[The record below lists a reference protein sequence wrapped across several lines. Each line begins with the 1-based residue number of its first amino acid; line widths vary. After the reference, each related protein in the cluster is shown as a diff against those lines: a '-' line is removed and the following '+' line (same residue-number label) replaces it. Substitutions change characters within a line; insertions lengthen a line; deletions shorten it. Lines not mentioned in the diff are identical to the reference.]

1 MFQFDTIHKGPPLK
15 ELPVPGKT
23 LPEIF
28 LKQVAKYGSDRVA
41 LKYMSENCWKEHL
54 WSDYFNLVEKVAGG
68 LLKIGIKPGDR
79 ICLISANCPEWVF
92 ICLAVQS
99 LGAYLVPIYPNNTPE
114 QVKYIVEHS
123 EAQLFFVQNHEQ
135 LSKTD
140 DWRNKS
146 GHLNKT
152 ILMFGEP
159 PEDVMKYDEF
169 INLGS
174 LQQQETPGLLKD
186 RIDNL
191 TEDSPAGIIYT
202 SGTTG
207 PPKGVILTQK
217 NLVFETA
224 SLKTRYNDAYEEETI
239 SFLPLSHIAEQLL
252 TIYIGI
258 ILASTVSFA
267 QSIETIKDD
276 LTEVRPTLFFSV
288 PRLYE
293 KVYSA
298 IMETVSGSS
307 FMKRAIFNWA
317 MSVGE
322 SVRKSRNSDQDLP
335 PIKRK
340 KWTIANRLVFS
351 KLRQKLGLDR
361 AHFLASGAA
370 PVPPEISRFFGAMG
384 MDIFE
389 VFGQTECT
397 GVCNSTIPG
406 KTVPGAVGPPLPGC
420 EVAIADDGEIVTKG
434 DNVFSGYWKD
444 QYATDEAL
452 KDGWLFTGDIGYFD
466 EEGYIHITDRKKDI
480 IVTAGGKN
488 VAPQN
493 IENLLKLHPA
503 ISQAVVIGD
512 KRKHLTCLFTLD
524 IDGLPKLCK
533 KLGIDILKPEEAIE
547 NISIV
552 NNLQEYVNEV
562 NNDLASFETIK
573 YFRILPQDFSVESGE
588 LTPTLK
594 VKRREVN
601 RKYQQIID
609 SMYSI

>member
-1 MFQFDTIHKGPPLK
+1 MFRFDTIHKGPPLK

-28 LKQVAKYGSDRVA
+28 LKQVAKYDSDRIA
-41 LKYMSENCWKEHL
+41 LRYKSENCWKDHL
-54 WSDYFNLVEKVAGG
+54 WSDYFNFVEKVAGG
-68 LLKIGIKPGDR
+68 LLKTGIKPSDR
-79 ICLISANCPEWVF
+79 ICLISTNCPEWVF
-92 ICLAVQS
+92 IYLAVQS
-99 LGAYLVPIYPNNTPE
+99 LAAYLVPIYPNNTPE

-123 EAQLFFVQNHEQ
+123 EAQLLFIQNHEQ

-140 DWRNKS
+140 GWRNKLS
-146 GHLNKT
+146 HLDKT

-159 PEDVMKYDEF
+159 PEDVMKYDEL

-174 LQQQETPGLLKD
+174 LQQQETPGLLKSH
-186 RIDNL
+186 IDNL
-191 TEDSPAGIIYT
+191 SQDSPAGIIYT

-224 SLKTRYNDAYEEETI
+224 SLKTRYSNAYEEETI

-252 TIYIGI
+252 TVCIGI
-258 ILASTVSFA
+258 ILGGTVSFA
-267 QSIETIKDD
+267 RSIETIKDD

-298 IMETVSGSS
+298 IMETISNSS
-307 FMKRAIFNWA
+307 FIKREIFNWA

-322 SVRKSRNSDQDLP
+322 SARKFRNSDQDLP
-335 PIKRK
+335 SITRIK
-340 KWTIANRLVFS
+340 WNIANKLVFS
-351 KLRQKLGLDR
+351 NIRQKLGLDR

-444 QYATDEAL
+444 KYASDEAL

-503 ISQAVVIGD
+503 ISQAVVIGE
-512 KRKHLTCLFTLD
+512 KRKHLTCLLTLD
-524 IDGLPKLCK
+524 IDALPKLCE
-533 KLGIDILKPEEAIE
+533 KLRIGNLNLEEAIA
-547 NISIV
+547 NKSII
-552 NNLQEYVNEV
+552 NNLQEYVNKV

-573 YFRILPQDFSVESGE
+573 YFRILPHDFSVESGE

-594 VKRREVN
+594 VKRKEVN
-601 RKYQQIID
+601 IKYKQIID
-609 SMYSI
+609 SMYFT